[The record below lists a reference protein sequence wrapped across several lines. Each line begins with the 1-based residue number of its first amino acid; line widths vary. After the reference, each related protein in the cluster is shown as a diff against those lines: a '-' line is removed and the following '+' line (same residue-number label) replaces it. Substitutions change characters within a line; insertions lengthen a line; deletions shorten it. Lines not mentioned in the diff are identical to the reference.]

1 MAETDGI
8 PSPQEPLKALLALTE
23 PVPVQVMTP
32 QSTSVVSGPTGFED
46 DIISKI
52 ERLAGLHAK
61 GIVSDEEFA
70 ARKTELL
77 ERL

>member
-1 MAETDGI
+1 MSA
-8 PSPQEPLKALLALTE
+8 
-23 PVPVQVMTP
+23 P
-32 QSTSVVSGPTGFED
+32 QSTSVVSGPTGFEN
-46 DIISKI
+46 DIISRI

-70 ARKTELL
+70 AKKTELL